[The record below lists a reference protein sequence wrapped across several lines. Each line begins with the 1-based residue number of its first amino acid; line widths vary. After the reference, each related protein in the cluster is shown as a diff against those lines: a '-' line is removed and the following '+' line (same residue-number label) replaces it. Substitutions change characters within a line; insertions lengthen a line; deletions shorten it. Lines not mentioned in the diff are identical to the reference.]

1 MRRFPAL
8 KDFVNIIIYSVKR
21 RGVEE
26 REKIWFTI
34 SQQIA
39 LSPWGSSSLTWTQ
52 ESYSLIK
59 IRFNYF
65 LLFKLELVYITII

>member
-26 REKIWFTI
+26 REKIWFRI